1 MPNEQE
7 VPIPNNQ
14 SEGSLD
20 LSDTNNKLD
29 ELLNLIESD
38 LKKKEEKEKDNTEE
52 ISKRVRKIIRS
63 KLVLQRRLLK
73 AFPNIKNT
81 INLDEL
87 IERAK
92 SKIEHI
98 KNDKL
103 IK

>member
-1 MPNEQE
+1 M
-7 VPIPNNQ
+7 
-14 SEGSLD
+14 
-20 LSDTNNKLD
+20 
-29 ELLNLIESD
+29 
-38 LKKKEEKEKDNTEE
+38 
-52 ISKRVRKIIRS
+52 IIKS

-73 AFPNIKNT
+73 AFPNIKST